1 MRMQP
6 KFTEALFML
15 TADGLLQG
23 HDPEAPGPDR
33 SCCLESNQ
41 TPVKVLQ
48 NYSVCSH
55 QESRREIICIIQNYI
70 GFQCIVFT
78 E

>member
-33 SCCLESNQ
+33 WCCLQSHQ
-41 TPVKVLQ
+41 TPAKELQ
-48 NYSVCSH
+48 NHPTPSAAIRSPV
-55 QESRREIICIIQNYI
+55 
-70 GFQCIVFT
+70 GK
-78 E
+78 